1 MLLIV
6 AMKIFSYKLFWRI
19 KNRRVRASNWS
30 LKSNWVSSLMRSA
43 QYQRSKG
50 VKFGGIFIPGKNDLY
65 YQKMNNKDMLL
76 PVQVG
81 RTVARVFVALSKS
94 PSRVQPL
101 GTTSIW
107 QIGPDLSYLAWSLM
121 MKERLRWVR
130 LPSVQR
136 GRQPNPRQTDLSSL
150 VKRSNFFRGPDSLV

>member
-1 MLLIV
+1 
-6 AMKIFSYKLFWRI
+6 
-19 KNRRVRASNWS
+19 
-30 LKSNWVSSLMRSA
+30 
-43 QYQRSKG
+43 
-50 VKFGGIFIPGKNDLY
+50 
-65 YQKMNNKDMLL
+65 MLL

-81 RTVARVFVALSKS
+81 PTVARVFVALSKS

-101 GTTSIW
+101 GTTSIR
-107 QIGPDLSYLAWSLM
+107 QFGPDLSYLAWSLM